1 MTNILH
7 IDASINGENSVT
19 RKMSARLVA
28 GLVKQ
33 GGASVVARDLAKND
47 LPFIDAARFAANGTA
62 TEDRTPQQAELAVI
76 ADTLIGELQTANT
89 IVIGVPVYNFFVPST
104 LKAWFDLV
112 ARAGTTFSYG
122 ENGPEGHLTGKKV
135 YLLVASGGMGVG
147 SEIDHMTPWLKLILG
162 FVGLTDVTIIAAD
175 GRNSDGSD
183 KVAAAEAA
191 IDAVRG

>member
-19 RKMSARLVA
+19 RKLSARLVA
-28 GLVKQ
+28 SLVKQ
-33 GGASVVARDLAKND
+33 GGASVISRDLAKND
-47 LPFIDAARFAANGTA
+47 LPFIDATRFASNGTA
-62 TEDRTPQQAELAVI
+62 EEDRTAEQKELAAIGNTLIAELQA
-76 ADTLIGELQTANT
+76 ADT

-104 LKAWFDLV
+104 LKSWFDLV

-135 YLLVASGGMGVG
+135 YLLIASGGMGVG

-162 FVGLTDVTIIAAD
+162 FIGLTDVTIIAAD

-183 KVAAAEAA
+183 KMAAAEAA
-191 IDAVRG
+191 IDAVAV

>member
-19 RKMSARLVA
+19 RKLSARLVGNLA
-28 GLVKQ
+28 KQ
-33 GGASVVARDLAKND
+33 SGGSVVARDLGAND
-47 LPFIDAARFAANGTA
+47 LPFIDAARFAANGTEA
-62 TEDRTPQQAELAVI
+62 EDRTAEQAGLAAI
-76 ADTLIGELQTANT
+76 GDTLIAELQEADA

-122 ENGPEGHLTGKKV
+122 ENGPQGHLTGKKV
-135 YLLVASGGMGVG
+135 YLLIASGGMGVG

-162 FVGLTDVTIIAAD
+162 FIGLTDVTIIAAD

-183 KVAAAEAA
+183 KMAAAEAA
-191 IDAVRG
+191 IDAVKA